1 MSNPFKSKHDFE
13 TRKKESEKIQTKYP
27 NRFPVIIHKSK
38 KCKLDEIEKTKFLI
52 PGDLTMGQV
61 IYIVRKRI
69 KLNDTESIFLF
80 VNDSILP
87 TTSST
92 ISSIYDEHKDE
103 DGFLYI
109 SYCNENVFG

>member
-1 MSNPFKSKHDFE
+1 MSNPFKTKHDFE
-13 TRKKESEKIQTKYP
+13 TRKSESEKIQKKYP
-27 NRFPVIIHKSK
+27 NRYPVIITKSK
-38 KCKLDEIEKTKFLI
+38 KCKLDDIEKTKFLI

-69 KLNDTESIFLF
+69 KLDDTESVFLF
-80 VNDSILP
+80 INNNILP
-87 TTSST
+87 PTSST
-92 ISSIYDEHKDE
+92 ISSIYEEHKDE

>member
-1 MSNPFKSKHDFE
+1 MSNPFKSKHDFD
-13 TRKKESEKIQTKYP
+13 TRKKESEKIQSKYP

-69 KLNDTESIFLF
+69 KLNDSESVFLF

-87 TTSST
+87 PTSST
-92 ISSIYDEHKDE
+92 ISSIYESNKDE

>member
-13 TRKKESEKIQTKYP
+13 TRKTESEKIQTKYP

-61 IYIVRKRI
+61 IYIV
-69 KLNDTESIFLF
+69 
-80 VNDSILP
+80 SILP
-87 TTSST
+87 PTSST
-92 ISSIYDEHKDE
+92 ISSIYEEHKDE

>member
-1 MSNPFKSKHDFE
+1 MSNPFKTKYEFDV
-13 TRKKESEKIQTKYP
+13 RKTESSKIQLKYP

-38 KCKLDEIEKTKFLI
+38 KCKLDNIEKTKFLI

-61 IYIVRKRI
+61 IYIIRKRI
-69 KLNDTESIFLF
+69 KLDDNETVFLF
-80 VNDSILP
+80 VNDNVLP
-87 TTSST
+87 PTSST
-92 ISSIYDEHKDE
+92 ISSIYEQNKDD